1 MSFGRSLALSQ
12 GSFLQP
18 PNLSKDRVSRA
29 STDDESEILHRGRG
43 ATLQDSFAGRINQNR
58 FIGRPYA
65 SRWRHHLSS
74 SNAPLSS
81 RNFLS
86 SKDRLEDTEDEN
98 FGSKDVDSV
107 SPNIRLPESD
117 LLEAIHTYSSHFY
130 ANAVDNQRSNDFA
143 SMDETALI
151 AMGILLEELAN
162 HSLGETGD
170 LVLVERDDEDESDLE
185 SVVSALSTGSRVRK
199 RSNSVRSKATSG
211 ISSAEESAGSSRRK
225 AKRNK
230 KRARL
235 GGFAS
240 EATATDRDV
249 EAMQISDG

>member
-1 MSFGRSLALSQ
+1 
-12 GSFLQP
+12 
-18 PNLSKDRVSRA
+18 
-29 STDDESEILHRGRG
+29 
-43 ATLQDSFAGRINQNR
+43 
-58 FIGRPYA
+58 
-65 SRWRHHLSS
+65 LSS

-81 RNFLS
+81 RNFLY
-86 SKDRLEDTEDEN
+86 SKDQPEDTEDEG
-98 FGSKDVDSV
+98 FDSNDIDFV
-107 SPNIRLPESD
+107 SSDARLPESD
-117 LLEAIHTYSSHFY
+117 LLEAIHSYSSHFY
-130 ANAVDNQRSNDFA
+130 ANAVDNRGSNDFA

-185 SVVSALSTGSRVRK
+185 SVASGLSTGSRVRK
-199 RSNSVRSKATSG
+199 RSNSVRSVGASG
-211 ISSAEESAGSSRRK
+211 ISSAEDSAASSRRK

-235 GGFAS
+235 GSFAS

-249 EAMQISDG
+249 EAMQTSDD